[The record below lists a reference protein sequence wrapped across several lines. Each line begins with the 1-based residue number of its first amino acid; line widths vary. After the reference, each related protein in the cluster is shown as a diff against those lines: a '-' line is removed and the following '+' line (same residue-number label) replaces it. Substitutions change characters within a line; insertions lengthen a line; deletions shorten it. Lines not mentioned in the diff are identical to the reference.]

1 MSDPAPVRPYASAS
15 VGARL
20 DRLLGPDGRT
30 VIVALDHA
38 LATGQAAGLDDPAG
52 VLAEIAD
59 AGADAAILTPGAA
72 RLRAGAAGALPWL
85 LTADYYAT
93 SVDAGTPGDEELH
106 GVLWSAEHAAAL
118 GADGIKCLWIHGQTD
133 PERHLRSLRQ
143 VARLMEDAHR
153 AGLPVMVEAVL
164 WGPRLAPGF
173 EQDGEL
179 VANAARMAFELGAD
193 LIKVAMPHD
202 ATSLQQVARSVP
214 VPIVAMGGPAHDPRV
229 LFTHVRRVLDAG
241 LAGVALGRNVWK
253 AERPERMVAALRAL
267 VHDGASDADA
277 LALLRQGGGA

>member
-1 MSDPAPVRPYASAS
+1 MSDPAPAPSFASAS
-15 VGARL
+15 AGARL

-38 LATGQAAGLDDPAG
+38 LATGQSAGLDDPVG
-52 VLAEIAD
+52 VLAEVAE
-59 AGADAAILTPGAA
+59 AGADAAILTPGAV
-72 RLRAGAAGALPWL
+72 RLRAGAAANLPWL

-93 SVDAGTPGDEELH
+93 SADAGMPGDAELH
-106 GVLWSAEHAAAL
+106 GVLWGAEHAASL

-133 PERHLRSLRQ
+133 AERHLRSLRQ

-153 AGLPVMVEAVL
+153 VGLPVMVEAVL
-164 WGPRLAPGF
+164 WGPRLAPGR

-193 LIKVAMPHD
+193 VIKVAMPD
-202 ATSLQQVARSVP
+202 DVVPLQRVARSVP
-214 VPIVAMGGPAHDPRV
+214 VPIVAMGGPAHDPAV
-229 LFTHVRRVLDAG
+229 LFGRVRRVLDAG

-253 AERPERMVAALRAL
+253 TERPERMVAALRAL
-267 VHDGASDADA
+267 VHDGVSDTDA
-277 LALLRQGGGA
+277 LAVLGRGDGG